1 MVKWKQRR
9 IAQEQQRHDFAVAAQ
24 AVFLKLYVDKT
35 YNLKMDTKQAKEA
48 REAMCEAAWHVADF
62 MMEARNVA
70 Q

>member
-24 AVFLKLYVDKT
+24 AVFVKLYVDKT
-35 YNLKMDTKQAKEA
+35 YNLKMDAKQAKEA
-48 REAMCEAAWHVADF
+48 RDAVCEAAWNMADF
-62 MMEARNVA
+62 MLENKNVA